1 MSHPVEGPARDGLD
15 RRCGVMRMEMLSL
28 HLKDEAATLR
38 FGEDLALA
46 LGPGLCLALNGDLG
60 AGKSTLARAI
70 LRSLANDPSLE
81 VPSPTFTL
89 VQIYDLRL
97 QVGHFDL
104 YRISDPSELDE
115 LGFDE
120 LLDNGVCLV
129 EWPERAG
136 SRLPDDLLRIEL
148 TTDGTGRRAT
158 ISGPEKRMARVSRVL
173 AIREFLDAH
182 GHGGAHRSFLT
193 GDSSFRAYERIAT
206 TDGRGLVLMDSPAR
220 SNGPVI
226 RDGKTYSQLV
236 HLAEDV
242 RPFIAVDRYLRD
254 IGLSA
259 PEIYEVDQ
267 DQGILLVEDLGSEG
281 VIDAERRP
289 IAERYHEAVLCLAEY
304 HQLPI
309 VRDLPID
316 DKTTHRVPA
325 FDKAALL
332 YEVELLLDWHIPWK
346 RNGELATPAERES
359 YLSIWSGLI
368 DEALSGE
375 THLVM
380 RDYHSPNLLWLPER
394 EGFRKIGIIDFQ
406 DAIIGPASYDVVSLV
421 QDARVTVERPLMDDL
436 TETYMRAR
444 EAAGPFDRAA
454 FLKNWSI
461 MSAQRACRL
470 NGLWVRLL
478 KRDNLPGYMQHM
490 PRTLWHL
497 DVAFEH
503 EALAPL
509 RNWCLEAGILT
520 RESVP
525 A

>member
-1 MSHPVEGPARDGLD
+1 MDPLT
-15 RRCGVMRMEMLSL
+15 L
-28 HLKDEAATLR
+28 HLADEAATLR

-46 LGPGLCLALNGDLG
+46 LGSGLCVALNGDLG
-60 AGKSTLARAI
+60 AGKSTLARAV
-70 LRSLANDPSLE
+70 LRALANDPSLE

-89 VQIYDLRL
+89 VQVYDLRF

-104 YRISDPSELDE
+104 YRIGDSSELDE

-120 LLDNGVCLV
+120 ILETGVCLV
-129 EWPERAG
+129 EWPDRAG
-136 SRLPDDLLRIEL
+136 SRLPADLLRIEL
-148 TTDGTGRRAT
+148 TSEGAGRKAT
-158 ISGPEKRMARVSRVL
+158 ITGPDRRLARVKRVL
-173 AIREFLDAH
+173 DIRAFLDTH
-182 GHGGAHRSFLT
+182 GFAGARRSFLT
-193 GDSSFRAYERIAT
+193 GDSSFRAYERIQT
-206 TDGRGLVLMDSPAR
+206 VDGRGLVLMDAPAR

-242 RPFIAVDRYLRD
+242 RPFIAVDRYLRG

-259 PEIYEVDQ
+259 PEIYEADQ
-267 DQGILLVEDLGSEG
+267 EQGILVVEDLGSEG
-281 VIDAERRP
+281 VIDADRKP

-316 DKTTHRVPA
+316 ATSVHRVPA
-325 FDKAALL
+325 FDKAAML

-346 RNGELATPAERES
+346 RNGKEATKAERDA
-359 YLSIWSGLI
+359 YMAIWSGLI
-368 DEALSGE
+368 DEALAGE

-406 DAIIGPASYDVVSLV
+406 DAIIGPSSYDVVSLV
-421 QDARVTVERPLMDDL
+421 QDARVTVERPLLDDL
-436 TETYMRAR
+436 METYMRAR
-444 EAAGPFDRAA
+444 EAAGSFDRKS
-454 FLKNWSI
+454 FIRHWSI

-478 KRDNLPGYMQHM
+478 KRDSLPGYMQHM

-497 DVAFEH
+497 EVAFEH

-509 RNWCLEAGILT
+509 RNWCLEAGILS
-520 RESVP
+520 RESVS

>member
-1 MSHPVEGPARDGLD
+1 
-15 RRCGVMRMEMLSL
+15 MEALSL
-28 HLKDEAATLR
+28 HLADEAATVQ

-46 LGPGLCLALNGDLG
+46 LGPGLCVALEGDLG
-60 AGKSTLARAI
+60 AGKTTLARAM
-70 LRSLANDPSLE
+70 LRALAADPGLE

-89 VQIYDLRL
+89 VQVYDLRF

-104 YRISDPSELDE
+104 YRVGDESELDE
-115 LGFDE
+115 LGFEDI
-120 LLDNGVCLV
+120 LDGGVCLV

-136 SRLPDDLLRIEL
+136 NRLPHDTLRVTLSHEGEGRHI
-148 TTDGTGRRAT
+148 TIAGPGRRL
-158 ISGPEKRMARVSRVL
+158 ARIQRVIDIRAFLNTRGYAGASR
-173 AIREFLDAH
+173 R
-182 GHGGAHRSFLT
+182 FLT
-193 GDSSFRAYERIAT
+193 GDSSFRAYERIGT

-226 RDGKTYSQLV
+226 RHGKTYSQLV

-242 RPFIAVDRYLRD
+242 RPFIAVDRYLRG

-259 PEIYEVDQ
+259 PEIYEADQ
-267 DQGILLVEDLGSEG
+267 EQGILLVEDLGNDG
-281 VIDAERRP
+281 VIDAERNP
-289 IAERYHEAVLCLAEY
+289 IAERYREAVLCLAEY

-309 VRDLPID
+309 AQDLPID
-316 DKTTHRVPA
+316 EQSTHRVPA
-325 FDKAALL
+325 FDKQALL

-346 RNGELATPAERES
+346 RNGGEATPAERNS
-359 YLSIWSGLI
+359 YLSIWSDLI
-368 DEALSGE
+368 DQALGGE
-375 THLVM
+375 RHLVM

-394 EGFRKIGIIDFQ
+394 EGFRKIGMIDFQ
-406 DAIIGPASYDVVSLV
+406 DAIIGPSSYDVVSLV
-421 QDARVTVERPLMDDL
+421 QDARVTVARPLMDDL
-436 TETYMRAR
+436 METYMRAR
-444 EAAGPFDRAA
+444 EAAGPFDRKA
-454 FLKNWSI
+454 FMRNWSI

-497 DVAFEH
+497 EVAFEH

-509 RNWCLEAGILT
+509 RNWCLEAGILAD
-520 RESVP
+520 ESVP